1 MKIKSTKPKSSKSK
15 KSEIKKIN
23 INLNFFSYGL
33 VPYNKVLKSLIFF
46 LQRKLSSTIFNE
58 VYKYFTNEIQKYV
71 NTSSLKFLER
81 DKNKSTFL
89 NSNENKVSCTVQQG
103 RNNSILSN
111 FSSNNYNAE
120 PRNRYEIRKKY
131 IAKNIKPMVSLS
143 YYHKFDN
150 LNLKKNMS
158 GSNFSNLNFKN
169 LDFINV
175 KPFSN
180 KYSNIHMNRGTIN
193 KTISNSN
200 SNSQEKDFSY
210 ANTYQFNNNI
220 SYTSNYKETNYLKN
234 NTRKITSN
242 FNNNKFK
249 MNEKLFE
256 NNKILLNKNYNTINT
271 CAFKNNRNNKF
282 KKRINNSK
290 KSKKENNSHIQ
301 FNDIDVKNKTNNNR
315 TLTNIPHQTFNDF
328 GNKKPNNIN
337 ENCKKNANSNIKN
350 TIVINNNIF
359 KKLKIIKKN
368 KKKMK
373 IINIKLQNPKNNGG
387 RSVLKPLLN
396 SEEML
401 KKIKNSLDDDNLKV
415 MLNFSYE
422 NFLSKES
429 ERESKEISEEY

>member
-1 MKIKSTKPKSSKSK
+1 MKIKNINSKSSKSK
-15 KSEIKKIN
+15 KSVIKKIN
-23 INLNFFSYGL
+23 INSNFFSYGL
-33 VPYNKVLKSLIFF
+33 VPYNKVLKSLILF
-46 LQRKLSSTIFNE
+46 LQRKLSSNIFNE
-58 VYKYFTNEIQKYV
+58 VYKYFMNEIQKYV
-71 NTSSLKFLER
+71 NTSSLKFIER
-81 DKNKSTFL
+81 DKNKSTIL
-89 NSNENKVSCTVQQG
+89 TSHENKPSCPGQQG
-103 RNNSILSN
+103 RNKSNLSN
-111 FSSNNYNAE
+111 FSLNNYIAE
-120 PRNRYEIRKKY
+120 PKNRYEIGKKY
-131 IAKNIKPMVSLS
+131 ITKNIKPMVSLS

-169 LDFINV
+169 LDFMNV
-175 KPFSN
+175 KAFSN
-180 KYSNIHMNRGTIN
+180 KYSNIHINNGTIN
-193 KTISNSN
+193 RTISNSN

-210 ANTYQFNNNI
+210 ANNYQFNNNVSYI
-220 SYTSNYKETNYLKN
+220 SNNKETNNLKSIN
-234 NTRKITSN
+234 KKKSSN

-249 MNEKLFE
+249 MNEKLFS
-256 NNKILLNKNYNTINT
+256 NNKILLNNNFNTINA
-271 CAFKNNRNNKF
+271 CAFKNNRNKF
-282 KKRINNSK
+282 KKRINNSR

-301 FNDIDVKNKTNNNR
+301 SNDIDIRNKINNNR
-315 TLTNIPHQTFNDF
+315 TLTNIPHQTFIDF
-328 GNKKPNNIN
+328 GNKKSNNNNDNSKRNANNNI
-337 ENCKKNANSNIKN
+337 KS

-387 RSVLKPLLN
+387 PSVLKPLQN

>member
-1 MKIKSTKPKSSKSK
+1 MKIKSINQKSSKPK
-15 KSEIKKIN
+15 KSVIKKIN
-23 INLNFFSYGL
+23 INSNFFSYGL
-33 VPYNKVLKSLIFF
+33 VPYNKVLKSLILF

-58 VYKYFTNEIQKYV
+58 VYKYFMNEIQKYV
-71 NTSSLKFLER
+71 NTSSLKFIER

-89 NSNENKVSCTVQQG
+89 TNNENKTSCTVQQG

-111 FSSNNYNAE
+111 YSLNNYNAE
-120 PRNRYEIRKKY
+120 PKSRYEIRKKY

-158 GSNFSNLNFKN
+158 GSNFSNLNCKN
-169 LDFINV
+169 LDFMNV

-180 KYSNIHMNRGTIN
+180 KYSNIHINNGTIN
-193 KTISNSN
+193 RTISNSN

-210 ANTYQFNNNI
+210 VNTYQFNNNA
-220 SYTSNYKETNYLKN
+220 SYMSNNKETNNLKS
-234 NTRKITSN
+234 NTKKITSN
-242 FNNNKFK
+242 LNNNKFK
-249 MNEKLFE
+249 MNEKLFA
-256 NNKILLNKNYNTINT
+256 NNKVLLNKNYNTINT
-271 CAFKNNRNNKF
+271 GAFKNNRNSKF

-301 FNDIDVKNKTNNNR
+301 CNDIDSKSKINNNR
-315 TLTNIPHQTFNDF
+315 TLTNIPHQTFADF
-328 GNKKPNNIN
+328 GNKKSNNN
-337 ENCKKNANSNIKN
+337 KDNNKKSTNRNIKN

-373 IINIKLQNPKNNGG
+373 IINIKLQNPKINGG
-387 RSVLKPLLN
+387 RSVLKPLQN

>member
-1 MKIKSTKPKSSKSK
+1 MKIKSINQKSSKSK

-23 INLNFFSYGL
+23 INSNFFSYGL
-33 VPYNKVLKSLIFF
+33 VPYNKVLKSLILF
-46 LQRKLSSTIFNE
+46 LQRKLSSNIFNE
-58 VYKYFTNEIQKYV
+58 VYNYFMKEIKKYV
-71 NTSSLKFLER
+71 NTSSLKFIER
-81 DKNKSTFL
+81 DKNKSTIL
-89 NSNENKVSCTVQQG
+89 ASNENKTSCTVQQG

-111 FSSNNYNAE
+111 FSSNNFNGE
-120 PRNRYEIRKKY
+120 PKNRYEIRKKY
-131 IAKNIKPMVSLS
+131 IAKNLKPMVSLS

-169 LDFINV
+169 WDFINV

-180 KYSNIHMNRGTIN
+180 KYSNIHINKGTIN
-193 KTISNSN
+193 RTISNSN

-210 ANTYQFNNNI
+210 ANTYQFNNNL
-220 SYTSNYKETNYLKN
+220 SYMSNNKEKNYLKI
-234 NTRKITSN
+234 NTKKITSN

-256 NNKILLNKNYNTINT
+256 NNKVFLNKNYNTINA
-271 CAFKNNRNNKF
+271 CDYKNNRNNKF

-301 FNDIDVKNKTNNNR
+301 SNDIDVKNKINNNR
-315 TLTNIPHQTFNDF
+315 TLTNIPHQTFIDF
-328 GNKKPNNIN
+328 GNKKSNNN
-337 ENCKKNANSNIKN
+337 NDNHKKNTNNNIKN

-429 ERESKEISEEY
+429 ERESKEISEEG

>member
-1 MKIKSTKPKSSKSK
+1 MKIKSLNQKSSKSK

-23 INLNFFSYGL
+23 INSNFFSYGL

-58 VYKYFTNEIQKYV
+58 VYKYLMNEIQKYV
-71 NTSSLKFLER
+71 STSSLKFIER
-81 DKNKSTFL
+81 DKNKSNIL

-103 RNNSILSN
+103 RNNSNLSH
-111 FSSNNYNAE
+111 FSSNNFNAE
-120 PRNRYEIRKKY
+120 PKSRIEIRKKY

-158 GSNFSNLNFKN
+158 GSNFSNLNYKN
-169 LDFINV
+169 MDFMNV

-180 KYSNIHMNRGTIN
+180 KYSNIQINKGTIN
-193 KTISNSN
+193 RTISNSN

-220 SYTSNYKETNYLKN
+220 SYTSHNKETNNFKN
-234 NTRKITSN
+234 NAKKISSN
-242 FNNNKFK
+242 FNHNKFK

-256 NNKILLNKNYNTINT
+256 NNKILSNKNYKTINA

-282 KKRINNSK
+282 RKRINNSK

-301 FNDIDVKNKTNNNR
+301 YNDIDVKNKINNNR
-315 TLTNIPHQTFNDF
+315 TLTNIPHQTFIDF
-328 GNKKPNNIN
+328 GNKKSNNN
-337 ENCKKNANSNIKN
+337 NDNNKKNRNSSIKN

-387 RSVLKPLLN
+387 RSVLKPLQN

>member
-1 MKIKSTKPKSSKSK
+1 MKIKSINQKTSKSK

-23 INLNFFSYGL
+23 INSHFFSYGL
-33 VPYNKVLKSLIFF
+33 VPYNKVLKSLILF

-58 VYKYFTNEIQKYV
+58 VYKYFMKEIQKYV
-71 NTSSLKFLER
+71 NTSSLKFIER
-81 DKNKSTFL
+81 DKNKSTIL
-89 NSNENKVSCTVQQG
+89 SSNDNKVSCTIHQG
-103 RNNSILSN
+103 RNNSILSH
-111 FSSNNYNAE
+111 FSSNNFNAE
-120 PRNRYEIRKKY
+120 PKSRYEIRKKY
-131 IAKNIKPMVSLS
+131 IAKNLKPMVSLS

-169 LDFINV
+169 WDFLNV

-180 KYSNIHMNRGTIN
+180 KYSNIHINKGTIN
-193 KTISNSN
+193 RTISNSN

-220 SYTSNYKETNYLKN
+220 SYTSNNKETNNLKS
-234 NTRKITSN
+234 NTKKITSN

-256 NNKILLNKNYNTINT
+256 NNKVFLNKNYNTINA
-271 CAFKNNRNNKF
+271 CDYKNNRNNKF

-290 KSKKENNSHIQ
+290 KSKKENNSNIQ
-301 FNDIDVKNKTNNNR
+301 YNDIDVKNKINNNR
-315 TLTNIPHQTFNDF
+315 TLTNIPHQTFIDF
-328 GNKKPNNIN
+328 GNKKSNNN
-337 ENCKKNANSNIKN
+337 NDNHKKNTNNNIKN

-429 ERESKEISEEY
+429 ERESKEISEEG

>member
-1 MKIKSTKPKSSKSK
+1 MKIKSINQKSSKSK

-23 INLNFFSYGL
+23 INSNFFSYGL
-33 VPYNKVLKSLIFF
+33 VPYNKVLKSLILF
-46 LQRKLSSTIFNE
+46 LQRKLSSNIFNE
-58 VYKYFTNEIQKYV
+58 VYNFFMNEIKKYV
-71 NTSSLKFLER
+71 NTSSLKFIER
-81 DKNKSTFL
+81 DKNKSTIL
-89 NSNENKVSCTVQQG
+89 ASNENKTSCTVQQG

-111 FSSNNYNAE
+111 FSSNNFNGE
-120 PRNRYEIRKKY
+120 PKNRYEIRKKY
-131 IAKNIKPMVSLS
+131 IAKNLKPMVSLS

-169 LDFINV
+169 WDFLNV

-180 KYSNIHMNRGTIN
+180 KYSNIHINKGTIN
-193 KTISNSN
+193 RTISNSN

-210 ANTYQFNNNI
+210 ANTYQFNNNL
-220 SYTSNYKETNYLKN
+220 SYMSNNKEKNYLKI
-234 NTRKITSN
+234 NTKKITSN

-256 NNKILLNKNYNTINT
+256 NNKVFLNKNYNTINA
-271 CAFKNNRNNKF
+271 CDYKNNRNNKF

-301 FNDIDVKNKTNNNR
+301 SNDIDAKNKINNNR
-315 TLTNIPHQTFNDF
+315 TLTNIPHQTFIDF
-328 GNKKPNNIN
+328 GNKKSNNN
-337 ENCKKNANSNIKN
+337 NDNHKKNTNNNIKN

-429 ERESKEISEEY
+429 ERESKEISEEG

>member
-1 MKIKSTKPKSSKSK
+1 MKIKSINQKSSKSK

-23 INLNFFSYGL
+23 INSNFFSYGL
-33 VPYNKVLKSLIFF
+33 VPYNKVLKSLILF
-46 LQRKLSSTIFNE
+46 LQRKLSSNIFNE
-58 VYKYFTNEIQKYV
+58 VYNYFMKEIKKYV
-71 NTSSLKFLER
+71 NTSSLKFIER
-81 DKNKSTFL
+81 DKNKSTIL
-89 NSNENKVSCTVQQG
+89 ASNENKTSCTVQQG

-111 FSSNNYNAE
+111 FSSNNFNGE
-120 PRNRYEIRKKY
+120 PKNRYEIRKKY
-131 IAKNIKPMVSLS
+131 IAKNLKPMVSLS

-169 LDFINV
+169 WDFLNV

-180 KYSNIHMNRGTIN
+180 KYSNIHINKGTIN
-193 KTISNSN
+193 RTISNSN

-210 ANTYQFNNNI
+210 ANTYQFNNNL
-220 SYTSNYKETNYLKN
+220 SYMSNNKEKNYLKI
-234 NTRKITSN
+234 NTKKITSN

-256 NNKILLNKNYNTINT
+256 NNKVFLNKNYNTINA
-271 CAFKNNRNNKF
+271 CDYKNNRNNKF

-301 FNDIDVKNKTNNNR
+301 SNDIDVKNKINNNR
-315 TLTNIPHQTFNDF
+315 TLTNIPHQTFIDF
-328 GNKKPNNIN
+328 GNKKSNNN
-337 ENCKKNANSNIKN
+337 NDNHKKNTNNNIKN

-429 ERESKEISEEY
+429 ERESKEISEEG

>member
-111 FSSNNYNAE
+111 FSSNNFNGE
-120 PRNRYEIRKKY
+120 PKNRYEIRKKY
-131 IAKNIKPMVSLS
+131 IAKNLKPMVSLS

-169 LDFINV
+169 WDFLNV

-180 KYSNIHMNRGTIN
+180 KYSNIHINKGTIN
-193 KTISNSN
+193 RTISNSN

-220 SYTSNYKETNYLKN
+220 SYTSNNKETNNLKN
-234 NTRKITSN
+234 NAKKITSN
-242 FNNNKFK
+242 FNNKFK

-256 NNKILLNKNYNTINT
+256 NNKVFLNKNYNTINA
-271 CAFKNNRNNKF
+271 CDYKNNRNNKF

-290 KSKKENNSHIQ
+290 KSKKENNRHIQ
-301 FNDIDVKNKTNNNR
+301 SNDIDVKNKINNNR
-315 TLTNIPHQTFNDF
+315 TLTNIPHQTFIDF
-328 GNKKPNNIN
+328 GNKKSNNN
-337 ENCKKNANSNIKN
+337 NDNHKKNTNNNIKN

-429 ERESKEISEEY
+429 ERESKEISEEG

>member
-1 MKIKSTKPKSSKSK
+1 M
-15 KSEIKKIN
+15 
-23 INLNFFSYGL
+23 
-33 VPYNKVLKSLIFF
+33 VRIF
-46 LQRKLSSTIFNE
+46 
-58 VYKYFTNEIQKYV
+58 
-71 NTSSLKFLER
+71 
-81 DKNKSTFL
+81 
-89 NSNENKVSCTVQQG
+89 
-103 RNNSILSN
+103 
-111 FSSNNYNAE
+111 
-120 PRNRYEIRKKY
+120 
-131 IAKNIKPMVSLS
+131 
-143 YYHKFDN
+143 H
-150 LNLKKNMS
+150 
-158 GSNFSNLNFKN
+158 LNFKN
-169 LDFINV
+169 WDFLNV

-180 KYSNIHMNRGTIN
+180 KYSNIHINKGTIN
-193 KTISNSN
+193 RTISNSN

-210 ANTYQFNNNI
+210 ANTYQFNNNL
-220 SYTSNYKETNYLKN
+220 SYMSNNKEKNYLKI
-234 NTRKITSN
+234 NTKKITSN

-256 NNKILLNKNYNTINT
+256 NNKVFLNKNYNTINA
-271 CAFKNNRNNKF
+271 CDYKNNRNNKF

-301 FNDIDVKNKTNNNR
+301 SNDIDAKNKINNNR
-315 TLTNIPHQTFNDF
+315 TLTNIPHQTFIDF
-328 GNKKPNNIN
+328 GNKKSNNN
-337 ENCKKNANSNIKN
+337 NDNHKKNTNNNIKN

-429 ERESKEISEEY
+429 ERESKEISEEG

>member
-1 MKIKSTKPKSSKSK
+1 MKIKSINQKSSKSK

-23 INLNFFSYGL
+23 INSNFFSYGL
-33 VPYNKVLKSLIFF
+33 VPYNKVLKSLILF
-46 LQRKLSSTIFNE
+46 LQRKLSSNIFNE
-58 VYKYFTNEIQKYV
+58 VYNYFMNEIKKYV
-71 NTSSLKFLER
+71 NTSSLKFIER
-81 DKNKSTFL
+81 DKNKSTIL
-89 NSNENKVSCTVQQG
+89 ASNENKTSCTVQQG

-111 FSSNNYNAE
+111 FSSNNFNGE
-120 PRNRYEIRKKY
+120 PKNRYEIRKKY
-131 IAKNIKPMVSLS
+131 IAKNLKPMVSLS

-169 LDFINV
+169 WDFLNV

-180 KYSNIHMNRGTIN
+180 KYSNIHINKGTIN
-193 KTISNSN
+193 RTISNSN

-210 ANTYQFNNNI
+210 ANTYQFNNNL
-220 SYTSNYKETNYLKN
+220 SYMSNNKEKNYLKI
-234 NTRKITSN
+234 NTKKITSN

-256 NNKILLNKNYNTINT
+256 NNKVFLNKNYNTINA
-271 CAFKNNRNNKF
+271 CDYKNNRNNKF

-301 FNDIDVKNKTNNNR
+301 SNDIDVKNKINNNR
-315 TLTNIPHQTFNDF
+315 TLTNIPHQTFIDF
-328 GNKKPNNIN
+328 GNKKSNYNNDN
-337 ENCKKNANSNIKN
+337 HKKNTNNNIKN

-429 ERESKEISEEY
+429 ERESKEISEEG

>member
-1 MKIKSTKPKSSKSK
+1 MKIKSINQKSSKSK

-23 INLNFFSYGL
+23 INSNFFSYGL
-33 VPYNKVLKSLIFF
+33 VPYNKVLKSLILF
-46 LQRKLSSTIFNE
+46 LQRKLSSNIFNE
-58 VYKYFTNEIQKYV
+58 VYNYFMNEIKKYV
-71 NTSSLKFLER
+71 NTSSLKFIER
-81 DKNKSTFL
+81 DKNKSTIL
-89 NSNENKVSCTVQQG
+89 ASNENKTSCTVQQG

-111 FSSNNYNAE
+111 FSSNNFNGE
-120 PRNRYEIRKKY
+120 PKNRYEIRKKY
-131 IAKNIKPMVSLS
+131 IAKNLKPMVSLS

-169 LDFINV
+169 WDFLNV

-180 KYSNIHMNRGTIN
+180 KYSNIHINKGTIN
-193 KTISNSN
+193 RTISNSN

-210 ANTYQFNNNI
+210 ANTYQFNNNL
-220 SYTSNYKETNYLKN
+220 SYMSNNKEKNYLKI
-234 NTRKITSN
+234 NTKKITSN

-256 NNKILLNKNYNTINT
+256 NNKVFLNKNYNTINA
-271 CAFKNNRNNKF
+271 CDYKNNRNNKF

-301 FNDIDVKNKTNNNR
+301 SNDIDVKNKINNNR
-315 TLTNIPHQTFNDF
+315 TLTNIPHQTFIDF
-328 GNKKPNNIN
+328 GNKKSNNN
-337 ENCKKNANSNIKN
+337 NDNHKKNTNNNIKN

-429 ERESKEISEEY
+429 ERESKEISEEG